1 VGSNPTLSGSLFV
14 IFHLKIGDTDK
25 VAKSFQ
31 NKAVA
36 VRSSDHDR
44 SCVGMRLDEFA
55 ASIDLIMDMPD
66 LSIRL
71 GDVFPIDNHLARA
84 DCGVKFKLGCR
95 R

>member
-1 VGSNPTLSGSLFV
+1 
-14 IFHLKIGDTDK
+14 
-25 VAKSFQ
+25 
-31 NKAVA
+31 
-36 VRSSDHDR
+36 
-44 SCVGMRLDEFA
+44 MRLDEFA

-84 DCGVKFKLGCR
+84 DYGVKFKLGCR